1 MIQLSPSAIREVT
14 RMKSKYQNPNLFLRL
29 GVERGGCSG
38 LYYTLEL
45 DDNLKPDDYIY
56 NCSGIQVAI
65 AAQSLKYIANL
76 TLDYSEDLM
85 GGSFRFH
92 NPQATAYCSCGHSFS
107 VPMDCFSE
115 KIDKDTAKSI

>member
-45 DDNLKPDDYIY
+45 DDNLKPDEYIY

-65 AAQSLKYIANL
+65 ASQSLKYIANL

>member
-1 MIQLSPSAIREVT
+1 MIQLSPSAVREVT
-14 RMKSKYQNPNLFLRL
+14 RMKSKHQNPNLFLRL

-45 DDNLKPDDYIY
+45 DDNLKPDDHVF
-56 NCSGIQVAI
+56 NCSGLKVAI
-65 AAQSLKYIANL
+65 AAKCLNYIANL

-92 NPQATAYCSCGHSFS
+92 NPQATTKCSCGHSFS
-107 VPMDCFSE
+107 MPMDSFSE
-115 KIDKDTAKSI
+115 KIDKDTAKSV